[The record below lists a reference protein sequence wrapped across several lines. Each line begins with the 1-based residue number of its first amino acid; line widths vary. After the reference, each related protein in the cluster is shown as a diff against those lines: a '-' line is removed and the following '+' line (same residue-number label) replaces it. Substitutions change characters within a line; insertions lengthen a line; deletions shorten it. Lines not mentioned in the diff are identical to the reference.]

1 MKTDI
6 LNGVSLF
13 LIFHTGFALYG
24 YTTVEPM
31 PEGRVLYEE
40 SAECTSETR
49 GLHKDQLASAWRV
62 SHTLSFLKNKITG
75 WLRDNM
81 NVLLVRLNG
90 SSIKDFELSKEITE
104 LQSCP
109 LVQRT
114 LKLLV
119 QLEVILLATSYIGP
133 LDWGILCHPGEPRGH
148 DLDRPSQPTSSY
160 PRG

>member
-1 MKTDI
+1 M
-6 LNGVSLF
+6 SLF

-49 GLHKDQLASAWRV
+49 DLHKDQLASAWRV
-62 SHTLSFLKNKITG
+62 SHTLSFLKNKIAR
-75 WLRDNM
+75 WLKDNM
-81 NVLLVRLNG
+81 NILLARLNC
-90 SSIKDFELSKEITE
+90 SSIKDSELSKEITE

-114 LKLLV
+114 LKLLG
-119 QLEVILLATSYIGP
+119 QSEVIHLATS
-133 LDWGILCHPGEPRGH
+133 
-148 DLDRPSQPTSSY
+148 
-160 PRG
+160 